1 VLAEWIASPDNMLTA
16 RVIVNRVWQHHFG
29 RGLVRSASNF
39 GELGTP
45 PTHPELLDW
54 LALWLVDNDWKLK
67 PLHRLIMSSNAYQM
81 SSQGN
86 DQSLA
91 RDPTNDLL
99 WRFDMRRLGA
109 EEIRD
114 ATLVT
119 TGDFNPEMYGPGF
132 YAKLPADVLATQSK
146 PGDGWGESPPD
157 QQRRR
162 SIYIHVKRS
171 LLVPLLTA
179 FDFPDVDATCEAR
192 FNTVQPGQALALI
205 NGEFFHAQAA
215 KLAERVVAE
224 AGDSP
229 REQVAAAVRIAL
241 GRKATYNEI
250 ADGMELMKRLIEEHG
265 QEPRE
270 ALSYWCLTVLNLNE
284 YLFLD

>member
-1 VLAEWIASPDNMLTA
+1 
-16 RVIVNRVWQHHFG
+16 
-29 RGLVRSASNF
+29 
-39 GELGTP
+39 
-45 PTHPELLDW
+45 
-54 LALWLVDNDWKLK
+54 
-67 PLHRLIMSSNAYQM
+67 
-81 SSQGN
+81 
-86 DQSLA
+86 
-91 RDPTNDLL
+91 
-99 WRFDMRRLGA
+99 MRRLGA

-119 TGDFNPEMYGPGF
+119 TGDFNPEMFGPGF
-132 YAKLPADVLATQSK
+132 YAKLPDEVLATQSK
-146 PGDGWGESPPD
+146 PGEGWGDSPLD

-171 LLVPLLTA
+171 LLTPLLTA
-179 FDFPDVDATCEAR
+179 FDFPDVDSTCEAR

-224 AGDSP
+224 AGDNP

-241 GRKATYNEI
+241 GRAATYNEI
-250 ADGMELMKRLIEEHG
+250 ADGVNLMKRLIEEHG
-265 QEPRE
+265 QDPRE
-270 ALSYWCLTVLNLNE
+270 ALRYWCLTVLNLNE